1 MGCCLMLKMNFLRE
15 INYLDETTFLYSQ
28 EAILSKQVIKKKGH
42 IVFDPSIE
50 AIHAH
55 KASEKGNSS
64 KRMMFFIKSRLYYL
78 KKYSGYNFAQLT
90 SLKISYLLL
99 YLTHFIK
106 AAFIK

>member
-1 MGCCLMLKMNFLRE
+1 VDFALKEFDFKAFLKFCKS
-15 INYLDETTFLYSQ
+15 IGLLLD
-28 EAILSKQVIKKKGH
+28 IK
-42 IVFDPSIE
+42 
-50 AIHAH
+50 
-55 KASEKGNSS
+55 EKGNSS